1 MNRNYTQAA
10 RQDAGG
16 RLLPS
21 LIFAL
26 GDYAAL
32 AVAGLLAVYLRN
44 CIMTYNT
51 FRLSMAYLFLWLPMV
66 FMFFIFYSGL
76 YGRRML
82 IYRMVERLFF
92 ACLEG
97 AVLSIIL
104 MFFAQVSGQV
114 SRFFVLAYVVIAF
127 VLLAIIRVIL
137 SKAMKKVKAFQ
148 IPVLIVGAGQ
158 TAELVVRQILH
169 DSGMRYRVVGFLED
183 RHPVDTM
190 LHGFP
195 VLGGFGN
202 MEEVIQETGVHTVLI
217 AAPGLPQD
225 DLSSL
230 IYRAQSLV
238 KQVDVIP
245 NLVAVPMSNVT
256 AESFFDA
263 KIMVLHIRNNLA
275 SPWNQMLKRLYDI
288 VLSFIGIVIL
298 LPFFLILGILIKIDS
313 PGPCIYKRWVVG
325 KNKHKFGFYKF
336 RTMCINADEVLR
348 DLLNSNQEAREEFN
362 KYYKLRDDP
371 RITRLG
377 KFLRKTSLDELPQ
390 LFNVLLGQM
399 SLIGPRPITENEVPR
414 YGNYIYEYFKVR
426 PGISGLWQVSGRS
439 NIDYQERV
447 QMDTWYVHNW
457 SVWLDMV
464 LLWRTVAVVVKHKG
478 AY

>member
-1 MNRNYTQAA
+1 MNHHIHEAKQNA
-10 RQDAGG
+10 DG
-16 RLLPS
+16 RLIPS

-32 AVAGLLAVYLRN
+32 AVAGMLAVYIRN
-44 CIMTYNT
+44 CIMTYST
-51 FRLSMAYLFLWLPMV
+51 FQVSEGYLFLWLPLV
-66 FMFFIFYSGL
+66 FMFFNFYGGL

-97 AVLSIIL
+97 TVLGIIL

-114 SRFFVLAYVVIAF
+114 SRLFVVLYTILAFTLMAVLRVV
-127 VLLAIIRVIL
+127 L
-137 SKAMKKVKAFQ
+137 SKVMKRVKVFQ
-148 IPVLIVGAGQ
+148 IPVLIVGAGK
-158 TAELVVRQILH
+158 TAELVVQQILR

-183 RHPVDTM
+183 RHPVNTPI
-190 LHGFP
+190 HGFL
-195 VLGGFGN
+195 VLGGFED
-202 MEEVIQETGVHTVLI
+202 MEKVIQETGVRMVLI

-225 DLSSL
+225 DLSDL

-238 KQVDVIP
+238 KQVDVVP

-275 SPWNQMLKRLYDI
+275 SPWNQLLKRIFDI
-288 VLSFIGIVIL
+288 ALSFIGIIIL

-325 KNKHKFGFYKF
+325 KNRHKFGFYKF

-377 KFLRKTSLDELPQ
+377 KFLRKNSLDELPQ

-426 PGISGLWQVSGRS
+426 PGISGLWQISGRS

-447 QMDTWYVHNW
+447 RMDTWYVHNW

>member
-1 MNRNYTQAA
+1 MDHHIHEAKQNA
-10 RQDAGG
+10 DG
-16 RLLPS
+16 RLIPP

-32 AVAGLLAVYLRN
+32 AVAGVLAVYIRN
-44 CIMTYNT
+44 CIMTYST
-51 FRLSMAYLFLWLPMV
+51 FQVSEGYLFLWLPLV
-66 FMFFIFYSGL
+66 FMFFNFYSGL

-97 AVLSIIL
+97 TVLGIIL

-114 SRFFVLAYVVIAF
+114 SRLFVVLYTILAFTLMAVLRVV
-127 VLLAIIRVIL
+127 L
-137 SKAMKKVKAFQ
+137 SKLMKRVKAFQ
-148 IPVLIVGAGQ
+148 IPVLIVGAGK
-158 TAELVVRQILH
+158 TAELVVQQILR

-183 RHPVDTM
+183 RHPVNTPI
-190 LHGFP
+190 HGFP
-195 VLGGFGN
+195 VLGGFED
-202 MEEVIQETGVHTVLI
+202 MEKVIQETGVRMVLI

-225 DLSSL
+225 DLSDL

-238 KQVDVIP
+238 KQVDVVP

-275 SPWNQMLKRLYDI
+275 SPWNQLLKRIFDI
-288 VLSFIGIVIL
+288 ALSFIGIIIL

-325 KNKHKFGFYKF
+325 KNRHKFGFYKF
-336 RTMCINADEVLR
+336 RTMCINSDEVLR

>member
-1 MNRNYTQAA
+1 MDHHIHEAKQNA
-10 RQDAGG
+10 DG
-16 RLLPS
+16 RLIPS
-21 LIFAL
+21 LIFTL

-32 AVAGLLAVYLRN
+32 AVAGILAVYIRN
-44 CIMTYNT
+44 CIMTYST
-51 FRLSMAYLFLWLPMV
+51 FQVSKGYLFLWLPLV
-66 FMFFIFYSGL
+66 FMFFNFYSGL

-97 AVLSIIL
+97 TVLGIIL

-114 SRFFVLAYVVIAF
+114 SRLFVVLYTVLAFTLMAVLRVV
-127 VLLAIIRVIL
+127 L
-137 SKAMKKVKAFQ
+137 SKLMKRVKAFQ
-148 IPVLIVGAGQ
+148 IPVLIVGAGK
-158 TAELVVRQILH
+158 TAELVVQQILR

-183 RHPVDTM
+183 RHPVNTPI
-190 LHGFP
+190 HGFP
-195 VLGGFGN
+195 VLGGFED
-202 MEEVIQETGVHTVLI
+202 MEKVIQETGVRMVLI

-225 DLSSL
+225 DLSDL

-238 KQVDVIP
+238 KQVDVVP

-275 SPWNQMLKRLYDI
+275 SPWNQLLKRIFDI
-288 VLSFIGIVIL
+288 ALSFIGIIIL

-325 KNKHKFGFYKF
+325 KNRHKFGFYKF

-377 KFLRKTSLDELPQ
+377 KFLRKNSLDELPQ

-426 PGISGLWQVSGRS
+426 PGISGLWQISGRS

-464 LLWRTVAVVVKHKG
+464 LLWRTVAVVVNHKG

>member
-1 MNRNYTQAA
+1 MDHHIHEAKQNA
-10 RQDAGG
+10 DG
-16 RLLPS
+16 RLIPS

-32 AVAGLLAVYLRN
+32 AVAGILAVYIRN
-44 CIMTYNT
+44 CIMTYST
-51 FRLSMAYLFLWLPMV
+51 FQVSEGYLFLWLPLV
-66 FMFFIFYSGL
+66 FMFFNFYSGL

-97 AVLSIIL
+97 TVLGIIL

-114 SRFFVLAYVVIAF
+114 SRLFVVLYTILAFTLMAVLRVV
-127 VLLAIIRVIL
+127 L
-137 SKAMKKVKAFQ
+137 SKLMKRVKAFQ
-148 IPVLIVGAGQ
+148 IPVLIVGAGK
-158 TAELVVRQILH
+158 TAELVVQQILR

-183 RHPVDTM
+183 RHPVNTPI
-190 LHGFP
+190 HGFP
-195 VLGGFGN
+195 VLGGFED
-202 MEEVIQETGVHTVLI
+202 MEKVIQETGVRTVLI

-225 DLSSL
+225 DLSDL

-238 KQVDVIP
+238 KQVDVVP

-275 SPWNQMLKRLYDI
+275 SPWNQLLKRIFDLA
-288 VLSFIGIVIL
+288 LSFIGIIIL

-325 KNKHKFGFYKF
+325 KNRHKFGFYKF
-336 RTMCINADEVLR
+336 RTMCINSDEVLR

>member
-1 MNRNYTQAA
+1 MDHHIHEAKQNA
-10 RQDAGG
+10 DG
-16 RLLPS
+16 RLIPF

-32 AVAGLLAVYLRN
+32 AVAGILAVYIRN
-44 CIMTYNT
+44 CIMTYST
-51 FRLSMAYLFLWLPMV
+51 FQVSKGYLFLWLPLV
-66 FMFFIFYSGL
+66 FMFFNFYSGL

-97 AVLSIIL
+97 TVLGIIL

-114 SRFFVLAYVVIAF
+114 SRLFVVLYTILAFTLMAVLRVV
-127 VLLAIIRVIL
+127 L
-137 SKAMKKVKAFQ
+137 SKVMKRVKVFQ
-148 IPVLIVGAGQ
+148 IPVLIVGAGK
-158 TAELVVRQILH
+158 TAELVVQQILR

-183 RHPVDTM
+183 RHPVNTPI
-190 LHGFP
+190 HGFP
-195 VLGGFGN
+195 VLGGFED
-202 MEEVIQETGVHTVLI
+202 MEKVIQETGVRTVLI

-225 DLSSL
+225 DLSDL

-238 KQVDVIP
+238 KQVDVVP
-245 NLVAVPMSNVT
+245 NLVGVPMSNVT

-275 SPWNQMLKRLYDI
+275 SPWNQLLKRIFDLA
-288 VLSFIGIVIL
+288 LSFIGIIIL

-325 KNKHKFGFYKF
+325 KNRHKFGFYKF
-336 RTMCINADEVLR
+336 RTMCINSDEVLR

>member
-1 MNRNYTQAA
+1 MDHHIHEAKQNA
-10 RQDAGG
+10 DG
-16 RLLPS
+16 RLIPS

-32 AVAGLLAVYLRN
+32 AVAGMLAVYIRN
-44 CIMTYNT
+44 CIMTYST
-51 FRLSMAYLFLWLPMV
+51 FQVSEGYLFLWLPLV
-66 FMFFIFYSGL
+66 FMFFNFYGGL

-97 AVLSIIL
+97 TVLGIIL

-114 SRFFVLAYVVIAF
+114 SRLFVVLYTILAFTLMAVLRVV
-127 VLLAIIRVIL
+127 L
-137 SKAMKKVKAFQ
+137 SKVMKRVKVFQ
-148 IPVLIVGAGQ
+148 IPVLIVGAGK
-158 TAELVVRQILH
+158 TAELVVQQILR

-183 RHPVDTM
+183 RHPVNTPI
-190 LHGFP
+190 HGFP
-195 VLGGFGN
+195 VLGGFED
-202 MEEVIQETGVHTVLI
+202 MEKVIQETGVRMVLI

-225 DLSSL
+225 DLSDL

-238 KQVDVIP
+238 KQVDVVP

-275 SPWNQMLKRLYDI
+275 SPWNQLLKRIFDI
-288 VLSFIGIVIL
+288 ALSFIGIIIL

-325 KNKHKFGFYKF
+325 KNRHKFGFYKF

-377 KFLRKTSLDELPQ
+377 KFLRKNSLDELPQ

-426 PGISGLWQVSGRS
+426 PGISGLWQISGRS

>member
-1 MNRNYTQAA
+1 MNHHIHETKQNA
-10 RQDAGG
+10 DG
-16 RLLPS
+16 RLIPS

-32 AVAGLLAVYLRN
+32 AVAGILAVYIRN
-44 CIMTYNT
+44 CIMAYST
-51 FRLSMAYLFLWLPMV
+51 FQVSEGYLFLWLPLV
-66 FMFFIFYSGL
+66 FMFFNFYSGL

-97 AVLSIIL
+97 TVLGIIL

-114 SRFFVLAYVVIAF
+114 SRLFVVLYTILAFTLMAVLRVV
-127 VLLAIIRVIL
+127 L
-137 SKAMKKVKAFQ
+137 SKVMKRVKAFQ
-148 IPVLIVGAGQ
+148 IPVLIVGAGK
-158 TAELVVRQILH
+158 TAELVVQQILR

-183 RHPVDTM
+183 GHPVNTPI
-190 LHGFP
+190 HGVP
-195 VLGGFGN
+195 VLGGFED
-202 MEEVIQETGVHTVLI
+202 MEEVIQETGVRTVLI

-225 DLSSL
+225 DLSDL

-238 KQVDVIP
+238 KQVDVVP

-275 SPWNQMLKRLYDI
+275 SPWNQLLKRIFDLA
-288 VLSFIGIVIL
+288 LSFIGIIIL

-325 KNKHKFGFYKF
+325 KNRHKFGFYKF
-336 RTMCINADEVLR
+336 RTMCINSDEVLR

>member
-1 MNRNYTQAA
+1 MDHHIHEAKQNAH
-10 RQDAGG
+10 G
-16 RLLPS
+16 RLIPS

-32 AVAGLLAVYLRN
+32 AVAGILAVYIRN
-44 CIMTYNT
+44 CIMTYST
-51 FRLSMAYLFLWLPMV
+51 FQVSKGYLFLWLPLV
-66 FMFFIFYSGL
+66 FMFFNFYSGL

-97 AVLSIIL
+97 TVLGIIL

-114 SRFFVLAYVVIAF
+114 SRLFVVLYTILAFTLMAVLRVV
-127 VLLAIIRVIL
+127 L
-137 SKAMKKVKAFQ
+137 SKLMKRVKAFQ
-148 IPVLIVGAGQ
+148 IPVLIVGAGK
-158 TAELVVRQILH
+158 TAELVVQQILR

-183 RHPVDTM
+183 RHPVNT
-190 LHGFP
+190 LIHGFP
-195 VLGGFGN
+195 VLGGFDD
-202 MEEVIQETGVHTVLI
+202 MEKVIQETGVRTVLI

-225 DLSSL
+225 DLSDL

-238 KQVDVIP
+238 KQVDVVP

-275 SPWNQMLKRLYDI
+275 SPWNQLLKRIFDI
-288 VLSFIGIVIL
+288 ALSFIGIIIL

-325 KNKHKFGFYKF
+325 KNRHKFGFYKF
-336 RTMCINADEVLR
+336 RTMCINSDEVLR